1 MKLIYRGRL
10 PGLNEIVNSARYSKY
25 SGARQKKRVQELL
38 ELTWCRARGKT
49 FDDRVIIHINF
60 YEKDHK
66 RDEDNV
72 MAGMKFILD
81 ALQKLDVIKQDSQR
95 YVHVLPEV
103 FVDAK
108 NPRVEVIIEPEEKEE

>member
-49 FDDRVIIHINF
+49 FESRVIIHINF

-108 NPRVEVIIEPEEKEE
+108 NPRVEVIIEPEEKGK